1 LTKRVWRDAFGR
13 FTAAPKRGTGELR
26 SKPKAK
32 KSFVPPW
39 LGGSKRKAVKSKPE
53 KKVSKAKPE
62 VKSKPEK
69 KVSKA
74 KPEVKS
80 KPEKKVSKAKPE
92 VKSKPEKKVSKA
104 KPEAVKP
111 TPKLV
116 QQRNRKTGQFQKAW
130 IPADIEWVDPF
141 PLGNHKR
148 NGSYSR
154 NYSRVRFHEDAARLH
169 RSLEIRSELG
179 RAELE
184 RTAQDMAEELGVH
197 VNEVYSFFL
206 SW

>member
-1 LTKRVWRDAFGR
+1 MTKRVWRDAFGR
-13 FTAAPKRGTGELR
+13 FTAPPKRGTGELR
-26 SKPKAK
+26 PKPKVLTAKPKKRKPVKPKPESRKRKAPKTRKEANPFAKARKPKPVKAKAQPKPVKVPRTAKPRKAKPTKPKA
-32 KSFVPPW
+32 
-39 LGGSKRKAVKSKPE
+39 
-53 KKVSKAKPE
+53 
-62 VKSKPEK
+62 
-69 KVSKA
+69 
-74 KPEVKS
+74 
-80 KPEKKVSKAKPE
+80 
-92 VKSKPEKKVSKA
+92 
-104 KPEAVKP
+104 KP
-111 TPKLV
+111 TPKLI

-184 RTAQDMAEELGVH
+184 RAAQDMAEELGVH

>member
-1 LTKRVWRDAFGR
+1 MTKRVWRDAFGR

-39 LGGSKRKAVKSKPE
+39 LGGSKRKA
-53 KKVSKAKPE
+53 
-62 VKSKPEK
+62 
-69 KVSKA
+69 
-74 KPEVKS
+74 VKS